1 MIYADVLPMILYFR
15 SELMCT
21 VAYNRLICVCDDQLP
36 ECFISYVLYV
46 YEWGSCAVSHGDV
59 LRMLA

>member
-36 ECFISYVLYV
+36 ECFISYVFSLFRTAKFYA
-46 YEWGSCAVSHGDV
+46 C
-59 LRMLA
+59 

>member
-1 MIYADVLPMILYFR
+1 MMDNDNNDYVLIK
-15 SELMCT
+15 C
-21 VAYNRLICVCDDQLP
+21 NICVCDDQLP